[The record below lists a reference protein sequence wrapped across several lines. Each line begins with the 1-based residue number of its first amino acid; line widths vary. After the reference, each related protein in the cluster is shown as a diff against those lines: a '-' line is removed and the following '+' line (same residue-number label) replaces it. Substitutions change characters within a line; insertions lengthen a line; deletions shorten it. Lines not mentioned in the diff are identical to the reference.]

1 MKRKLIAKTFAGLE
15 DVLVNELEQLGAE
28 DIEKGVRMVSFFG
41 DKSMLYRAN
50 FCLRTAVRILMP
62 IIEFKADDAD
72 EVYNKVRQIE
82 WTDYMDADSTFIVDA
97 VVFSEEFRHSRFAA
111 YRVKDAIADY
121 FREKAGK
128 RPNVSISNPDIRI
141 NLHIAENDVT
151 ISLDSSGESLHR
163 RGYRVATVTAPLN
176 EVLAAGM
183 IMLTGWHGECDLI
196 DPMCGSG
203 TILIE
208 AALIARNIY
217 PGVFRQEFAFERWKD
232 FDKDL
237 FEAIYNDDS
246 AEREFNHKI
255 YGYDI
260 NRRVVTVAQEN
271 IKSAGVCDCVE
282 VAQKDIRDFEQPSDK
297 ALMITNPPYGERIT
311 TDDILG
317 LYREIGSVL
326 KCSFVGN
333 DAWIIS
339 YHEECFA
346 EIGFRPSTRII
357 LYNGDLECEFRKYQI
372 FEGKLSD
379 RRSEGLDI
387 KSADDRRRN
396 MQFKGRR
403 HTEEHS
409 ESIDTDTN
417 ENIYSNIP
425 QLNRH
430 NFKWGDRDN
439 DFVGEDDTHY
449 FKVKLNSRS
458 YERNAQD
465 GTERPYRPRRNND
478 EDFQQR
484 RSDYSEHRTRERSS
498 FAGKDQD
505 TGGTRTNRRFERD
518 QHARDRFGAGSHSEK
533 RFSRNSHPSDK
544 PRGSYGKRG
553 DMRTNERKSPRF
565 SFDKDGRPIKKKE

>member
-28 DIEKGVRMVSFFG
+28 DIEKGVRMVSFSG
-41 DKSMLYRAN
+41 DKSMLYRSN

-62 IIEFKADDAD
+62 IIEFKADNAD
-72 EVYNKVRQIE
+72 EVYNKVRQFE
-82 WTDYMDADSTFIVDA
+82 WADYMDADSTFIVDA
-97 VVFSEEFRHSRFAA
+97 VVYSEEFRHSRFAA

-121 FREKAGK
+121 FREKTGK

-163 RGYRVATVTAPLN
+163 RGYRVATVKAPLN

-183 IMLTGWHGECDLI
+183 IMLTGWNGECDLI

-232 FDKDL
+232 FDKEL
-237 FEAIYNDDS
+237 FESIYNDDS

-271 IKSAGVCDCVE
+271 IKSAGVSDCVE
-282 VAQKDIRDFEQPSDK
+282 VAQKDIHDFEQPSEK
-297 ALMITNPPYGERIT
+297 SLMITNPPYGERIT

-317 LYREIGSVL
+317 LYHDIGSIL
-326 KCSFVGN
+326 KRSFVGN
-333 DAWIIS
+333 DAWILS
-339 YHEECFA
+339 YHEECFS

-387 KSADDRRRN
+387 KSVDDRRRN
-396 MQFKGRR
+396 IQFKGRKR
-403 HTEEHS
+403 TEEHT
-409 ESIDTDTN
+409 EDTGTD
-417 ENIYSNIP
+417 EKEDIYSNIP
-425 QLNRH
+425 RLNRH
-430 NFKWGDRDN
+430 NFKWGDRGS

-449 FKVKLNSRS
+449 FKSKPYTKSSDRKSQDHSEKPYRSHRNNEGDSHLQRSGFSDRKARESSSPFRKDKDSETRSDGRFDRDSRS
-458 YERNAQD
+458 
-465 GTERPYRPRRNND
+465 
-478 EDFQQR
+478 F
-484 RSDYSEHRTRERSS
+484 
-498 FAGKDQD
+498 
-505 TGGTRTNRRFERD
+505 
-518 QHARDRFGAGSHSEK
+518 DRFDKRHSEK
-533 RFSRNSHPSDK
+533 RFNRDK
-544 PRGSYGKRG
+544 HSNDKLNKSSYGKRG
-553 DMRTNERKSPRF
+553 DKQNGEHKGPRF